1 MLHKQN
7 KIKNLSKAKQKVQRY
22 GHLEQKHSKQS
33 KQNVKIYE
41 NMGQTEQQKT
51 KFKTRHQSKAKQNV
65 KMYRN
70 MEQNKTNNQ
79 KGFLTRWHQ
88 NKSNSW
94 NIWGYGTRKLL
105 RVFSI
110 IYIATR
116 NRKHI
121 SLNAWVRRHAHTM
134 NAYSRCLFSW
144 HLQLSWSNM
153 SVSPF

>member
-1 MLHKQN
+1 MWQAKQD

-51 KFKTRHQSKAKQNV
+51 KFKTRHQSKGKQNV

-79 KGFLTRWHQ
+79 KRFSDKMTSKQIKQLKYMGIWDKKTV
-88 NKSNSW
+88 KSVLYN
-94 NIWGYGTRKLL
+94 L
-105 RVFSI
+105 
-110 IYIATR
+110 
-116 NRKHI
+116 
-121 SLNAWVRRHAHTM
+121 
-134 NAYSRCLFSW
+134 YSNTQQKT
-144 HLQLSWSNM
+144 H
-153 SVSPF
+153 